1 MRATRKGALA
11 ALTIM
16 ALTGC
21 AAEGGQS
28 PTAPPTASA
37 SVAPTATTSQ
47 AAAAI
52 ARNKPQLLEA
62 MQRFQDQDC
71 AYFPAGA
78 TCAAD
83 RAAIARLADA
93 MQKDLDRTAPWAAE
107 VEDLADKTASR
118 LAAVAILA
126 EDPKRPANMID
137 TELTLL
143 TRDLQSWSAY
153 GG

>member
-1 MRATRKGALA
+1 MKVIIKPNVLVPHVLKSGGN
-11 ALTIM
+11 LTIR
-16 ALTGC
+16 C
-21 AAEGGQS
+21 
-28 PTAPPTASA
+28 
-37 SVAPTATTSQ
+37 
-47 AAAAI
+47 
-52 ARNKPQLLEA
+52 RKHEA
-62 MQRFQDQDC
+62 VQRFRDQDC

-78 TCAAD
+78 TCATD